1 MQLVCM
7 KLKLLVNGGQNTPLN
22 TLSTLVRA
30 ARQAGKVKAEYL
42 HLRNPP
48 YAHIFGR
55 CLFFYSETKARRSA
69 VRCNPRLPRPGP
81 LDGGSGFSGMAT
93 VN

>member
-48 YAHIFGR
+48 YAHILLIFW
-55 CLFFYSETKARRSA
+55 
-69 VRCNPRLPRPGP
+69 
-81 LDGGSGFSGMAT
+81 
-93 VN
+93 